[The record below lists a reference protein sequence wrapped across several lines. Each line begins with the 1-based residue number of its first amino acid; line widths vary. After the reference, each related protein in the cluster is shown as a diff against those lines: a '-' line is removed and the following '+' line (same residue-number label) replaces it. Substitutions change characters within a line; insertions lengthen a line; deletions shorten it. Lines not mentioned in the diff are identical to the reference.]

1 VTFQIEVG
9 VLKTMIKTTPVEY
22 VSTTLNT
29 ALKGAAF
36 HLRAARGRELRGGV
50 PAMDWSCMKVLT
62 TAQFLPTGGVPAR
75 GSVRRR
81 RARMFVS

>member
-1 VTFQIEVG
+1 MTFQIEVG

-36 HLRAARGRELRGGV
+36 HWRAARGREFRGGV

-62 TAQFLPTGGVPAR
+62 TAQFSPLVACQHADLSEGDVMR
-75 GSVRRR
+75 I
-81 RARMFVS
+81 VS